1 MSMYFYTKKTMTA
14 GELTKF
20 LEEMVACYSSANED
34 ELVSCHIS
42 LYGTDA
48 IIGDILNNHSEFHH
62 LKTNQMEELMSYV
75 PPHVL
80 FDYDRSPRECAEDND
95 YFYDR
100 LNEVQQ
106 EILHDDIMKHIPDEI
121 KEKHGIEF

>member
-20 LEEMVACYSSANED
+20 LEEMIACYSSANED

-42 LYGTDA
+42 LYGKDC
-48 IIGDILNNHSEFHH
+48 IISDIHNHSDLHH
-62 LKTNQMEELMSYV
+62 LKQEQVEELMSYV

-80 FDYDRSPRECAEDND
+80 FDYDRSPREYAEDSD
-95 YFYDR
+95 DFYDR
-100 LNEVQQ
+100 LNEFQN
-106 EILHDDIMKHIPDEI
+106 EILHDEIMKHIPDEI